1 MKKLAVLKPTA
12 FKLALLITLIILAVC
27 HFAGNN
33 IQLFEIFEL
42 KLLDMRFKIRG
53 IRPPADEVVI
63 VAIDDTS
70 IEHFGRW
77 PWPRAVHS
85 ELIDLLKADRAK
97 AIGLDILFS
106 EPQESTEL
114 FILQQ
119 LRRYYRSLPISETE
133 PDGIRFAEI
142 LDQALKRADD
152 DALLAQSIKKAD
164 NVVLPIV
171 FQIAGKPPEIHNDG
185 SGEHLGNA
193 SENNEMPPPELLSG
207 SDDLKN
213 EDFLSPPELNASA
226 FQHILPPKNS
236 KITDVQVSS
245 GFSLPLPI
253 FYRAS
258 KGLGMVNFFPDTDG
272 ILRWAAMTVLYN
284 EQYYQPFPL
293 RLLEI
298 FREINREDIKLLRGN
313 GIQFGNL
320 FIPLDKKNRLLINY
334 YGPAHCFQYYSYAQV
349 IEKTLPPGTFQ
360 NKIVLV
366 GYAAT
371 GLFDVVSTPFSE
383 AMPGVEKHATVISNI
398 LKQDF
403 LKRNHTAYLIDL
415 IFIAMIGL
423 VLGLLMPKFSS
434 LQGAA
439 IGIAGLVLIC
449 ISNYLCFSCL
459 RIWVNLLY
467 PLLTLF
473 LVSAGV
479 ILFKF
484 FTEEKDKR
492 FIQATFENY
501 LSPDLIRQM
510 CRDKISPRLGGEAR
524 IITAYFT
531 DIRNFSAIAE
541 KLAPEQLV
549 EFLNEY
555 LTAMTDILKDEK
567 GTLDKYEGDA
577 IIAFFGAPAELPDHA
592 LRACRT
598 AVRMQAELLKLRK
611 KWGEEPGRWPQEI
624 SEIKMR
630 IGISTGEIVVGNMG
644 SKMRMNYTM
653 IGDAVNIASRLENG
667 CRFYNIYTLANE
679 SALLSEFTDEKGEQK
694 KVRDVVEARF
704 IDKAIVMGKSKS
716 VKIYEIYAMKGELS
730 EAEAR
735 LFNLFDQ
742 AMDDYLKRKWD
753 HAIAKFGICLEIE
766 EKFGKSTPSYVFKT
780 RCEMYKENPPPE
792 DWDGTSRLPKK

>member
-1 MKKLAVLKPTA
+1 VKKLAVLNPTA
-12 FKLALLITLIILAVC
+12 FKLSLVITLLMLAFC
-27 HFAGNN
+27 HFIGNN

-53 IRPPADEVVI
+53 TRPPADEIVI

-77 PWPRAVHS
+77 PWPRAIHAQ
-85 ELIDLLKADRAK
+85 LIDLLKADGAK

-106 EPQESTEL
+106 EPQESTEF

-119 LRRYYRSLPISETE
+119 LRRYYRSLPIAETE
-133 PDGIRFAEI
+133 PYGIQFAEI
-142 LDQALKRADD
+142 LDQALKQSDD
-152 DALLAQSIKKAD
+152 DALLAESIKKAD

-171 FQIAGKPPEIHNDG
+171 FQISGGPPEIPDER
-185 SGEHLGNA
+185 SGKQAGKDL
-193 SENNEMPPPELLSG
+193 ENNEMPPPELLAG

-213 EDFLSPPELNASA
+213 EALLSPELNAA
-226 FQHILPPKNS
+226 TFQQVLLPKNR
-236 KITDVQVSS
+236 KIFDAQIAS
-245 GFSLPLPI
+245 GYSLPLPI
-253 FYRAS
+253 FYNAS
-258 KGLGMVNFFPDTDG
+258 KALGLVNFFPDTDG
-272 ILRWAAMTVLYN
+272 ILRWATMTVAYN
-284 EQYYQPFPL
+284 QQYYQPFPL

-298 FREINREDIKLLRGN
+298 FREINSEDIRLVHGA

-320 FIPLDKKNRLLINY
+320 FIPLDKNNRLLINY
-334 YGPAHCFQYYSYAQV
+334 YGPANCFQYYSYAQV

-403 LKRNHTAYLIDL
+403 LKRNHTAYLMDL
-415 IFIAMIGL
+415 IFILMTGLILGL
-423 VLGLLMPKFSS
+423 VMPKFSS

-439 IGIAGLVLIC
+439 VGIAGLVLIC
-449 ISNYLCFSCL
+449 ICNYLCFSYL
-459 RIWVNLLY
+459 RIWVNLIY

-473 LVSAGV
+473 LVSAGI

-510 CRDKISPRLGGEAR
+510 CRDKVSPRLGGEVR

-555 LTAMTDILKDEK
+555 LTAMTDILKDEM

-611 KWGEEPGRWPQEI
+611 KWQEERGRWPKEI

-667 CRFYNIYTLANE
+667 CRFYNVYTLANE
-679 SALLSEFTDEKGEQK
+679 STLMSEFINEKGEQK
-694 KVRDVVEARF
+694 KVRDMVGARF
-704 IDKAIVMGKSKS
+704 IDKAVVAGKSNP

-730 EAEAR
+730 EAETD
-735 LFNLFDQ
+735 LFNLFDN

-753 HAIAKFGICLEIE
+753 DAITKFGNCLEIE
-766 EKFGKSTPSYVFKT
+766 EKFGKSSPSYVFKN

-792 DWDGTSRLPKK
+792 NWDGISRLPK